1 MARKTYGIKA
11 IKPGIVGLN
20 EAIAKLE
27 AVPEVIKAGMRDG
40 LKQITGRIKARA
52 KSFAAGIDPQL
63 VAQIEDEIFERDG
76 KVYGRIFVSPGAFDP
91 VQMPVFI
98 EMGTGPQGI
107 ASTGTSSRP
116 KHPLPSSAYT
126 QEPWF
131 WYDDTGQH
139 TKDGKP
145 GLVWSDGMEANP
157 YLWPAFLIEK
167 PFMRDIIVEA
177 INKRIRQLKA
187 GGGGKA

>member
-27 AVPEVIKAGMRDG
+27 AVPEVIRAGLKAGLLRVANE
-40 LKQITGRIKARA
+40 IKGQARRWA
-52 KSFAAGIDPQL
+52 MTIDPKL
-63 VAQIEDEIFERDG
+63 AQSIETEVTERDG
-76 KVYGRIFVSPGAFDP
+76 KVLARVFVSPGAFDP

-107 ASTGTSSRP
+107 ASADGPHGP
-116 KHPLPSSAYT
+116 KYPLPSSAYT
-126 QEPWF
+126 QEPWY

-157 YLWPAFLIEK
+157 YLWPAFLKVQPYARDWIIE
-167 PFMRDIIVEA
+167 E
-177 INKRIRQLKA
+177 INRKIRQLKA